1 MIQLQFILKEISL
14 RSRINKLPQNTAC
27 ILFIILVLFPA
38 CASQKMSLEE
48 AKRVTVTMGDESFVP
63 PPRRINDVLSVL
75 DQPIQFDQA
84 VVRKFEA
91 LADKSPPQ
99 GADNVELAYFF
110 RRRGFAALQ
119 LGRLNQV
126 IRCTIIRR
134 DRKICT
140 ACRPKTGRWECAW
153 NATTRKMPL
162 LIAGWHATVRRML
175 LVIR

>member
-1 MIQLQFILKEISL
+1 MIQLKFILKEISL
-14 RSRINKLPQNTAC
+14 RSRINTPPKSTAC
-27 ILFIILVLFPA
+27 IFFITLVLFQA

-75 DQPIQFDQA
+75 DQPVQFDQV

-126 IRCTIIRR
+126 LEDLRTALLYAEKAEMVD
-134 DRKICT
+134 DRFLDMLGEMEFWGGNYNRAIK
-140 ACRPKTGRWECAW
+140 
-153 NATTRKMPL
+153 L
-162 LIAGWHATVRRML
+162 LKRSLSKGVS
-175 LVIR
+175 